1 MRLTLEAPFRSLK
14 FQFQRRRHSA
24 QTVRLAMA
32 LYQQGLSFRQVSVT
46 LRRLGQSVSHVT
58 VWRWLQRCGQLLEG
72 RLWQGPLPDAI
83 VVDETIL
90 RTGWGH
96 RYLYAVIDP
105 KTRAVLFLS
114 GYTQRSTRVTYDFFK
129 ELLRTC
135 GDQKPKRVVVDGGP
149 WYVWPLCWLK
159 LRRCVM
165 RGGIRSYVERCFRYL
180 KQRMSGLDRY
190 FPRGKDY
197 RSLANWL
204 QVYAWYY
211 NHIRKAVPLPTSP
224 LR

>member
-14 FQFQRRRHSA
+14 FQFQRHRHSA
-24 QTVRLAMA
+24 QTVRLAIA
-32 LYQQGLSFRQVSVT
+32 LYQQGLSFRQVS
-46 LRRLGQSVSHVT
+46 LALERLGQPVSHVT

-72 RLWQGPLPDAI
+72 NLWRGNLPDTV

-90 RTGWGH
+90 RTGWGK
-96 RYLYAVIDP
+96 RYLYAAIDP
-105 KTRAVLFLS
+105 KTRAVLFMS
-114 GYTQRSTRVTYDFFK
+114 GYPQRSTWVTYDFFK
-129 ELLRTC
+129 EWIQSSTGPR
-135 GDQKPKRVVVDGGP
+135 PKRVVVDGGP
-149 WYVWPLCWLK
+149 WYVWPLRWLK
-159 LRRCVM
+159 LRRSVM

-204 QVYAWYY
+204 RVYVWYY
-211 NHIRKAVPLPTSP
+211 NHIRKAVPLPTSL